1 MSFFLQSCYNEF
13 GDTMNEIKMLLELLE
28 SFKTPQYKELPEI
41 DLYMDQVL
49 TYIKKHLPPVK
60 DQDKDILTGSMINNY
75 VKDDVI
81 KNPTDKKYDKDAIAS
96 LIMVANLKRVLPISD
111 IKQIISGND
120 VESLYQIY
128 QEQLGKIIKDIVKKD
143 SWSIKDDQNDL
154 TQIALA
160 LAVDAAMKSYLAH
173 MILSNNQKAPIKEKK
188 KKEPKEPKDK

>member
-1 MSFFLQSCYNEF
+1 
-13 GDTMNEIKMLLELLE
+13 MNEIKELIELLE
-28 SFKTPQYKELPEI
+28 TFKTPQSKELPDI

-60 DQDKDILTGSMINNY
+60 EQDKDILTGSMINNY

-81 KNPTDKKYDKDAIAS
+81 KNPKDKKYDKEAIAS

-111 IKQIISGND
+111 IKQIISGNH
-120 VESLYQIY
+120 VEGLYLIY
-128 QEQLGKIIKDIVKKD
+128 QAQINNVIKDMVKKD
-143 SWSIKDDQNDL
+143 AWSAENESDL

-173 MILSNNQKAPIKEKK
+173 MILSENQKTPIKEKK
-188 KKEPKEPKDK
+188 KKEPKEHKEK